1 MKKKQAKHLM
11 KHTHN
16 DKENGEHSEAHELN
30 GLATPRID
38 EQE

>member
-1 MKKKQAKHLM
+1 M